1 MSDSIDQVFI
11 SAKQWLL
18 SFLAGAPDWLMQIA
32 SSLINIAAL
41 LGVFLT
47 LFALMSVLERKILG
61 RIQNRYGPNRVGPF
75 GLFQPVADGIKML
88 IKEDIVPV
96 RADKIVHFLAPIMI
110 AATAILALGVIP
122 YGRNMTPFAIDGG
135 ILFFFAVG
143 STTELAVFMAGWG
156 SNNKFSML
164 GAMRAIAQMVSYE
177 LPLIIT
183 TLPVVMVVGAL
194 SPDAIVAAQNGYT
207 FGFVPHWFVTT
218 PWGAAAFLLF
228 FVSGLVESNRTP
240 FDVPEGES
248 EIVAGHMTEYS
259 GFKYATFF
267 MAEYFGMFAISGLA
281 VTLFLGG
288 WQAPIAG
295 LQFIPSY
302 LWFFAKLGV
311 LLFTFIWIRGTL
323 PRSRVDQ
330 VMAFA
335 WKFML
340 PMAFTCVV
348 AAAVWHYQGRGLAG
362 WLWSLAVVAIVYF
375 GLSWFLDTGKKFCHP
390 HLSLRR
396 MNSAAFLIIAI
407 VTLAGALAA
416 ATLPKLIHA
425 ALCLVVAF
433 VGLAAFFFLLG
444 AEFVGLVQVFVY
456 IGAVAVL
463 IVFTILL
470 TRRDLDK
477 PDKFNWGGVVVAI
490 AVFGGLLWA
499 ILQTPSVAIAAAQ
512 IPPLTV
518 KQIGE
523 VLMTNYIWPLQCVGL
538 LLTAALIGA
547 LVLVMEE
554 KGR

>member
-1 MSDSIDQVFI
+1 MSGDFLDQAFV

-18 SFLAGAPDWLMQIA
+18 SLLAGAPDWVMQIA
-32 SSLINIAAL
+32 SSLINIFAV

-47 LFALMSVLERKILG
+47 LFALISVLERKILG
-61 RIQNRYGPNRVGPF
+61 RMQNRYGPNRVGPF

-96 RADKIVHFLAPIMI
+96 RADKIVHFLAPILI

-183 TLPVVMVVGAL
+183 VLPVVMVVGSL
-194 SPDAIVAAQNGYT
+194 SADAIVQAQAGYSH
-207 FGFVPHWFVTT
+207 GFAPRWFVFT
-218 PWGAAAFLLF
+218 PWGAAAFILF

-267 MAEYFGMFAISGLA
+267 MAEYFGMFAVSGLA

-288 WQAPIAG
+288 WQAPVAG
-295 LQFIPSY
+295 LQFVPSY
-302 LWFFAKLGV
+302 IWFFAKLSI
-311 LLFTFIWIRGTL
+311 LLFVFIWIRGTL
-323 PRSRVDQ
+323 PRTRVDQ
-330 VMAFA
+330 VMNFA

-340 PMAFTCVV
+340 PMAFTCVI

-362 WLWSLAVVAIVYF
+362 WFWSLILIAAVYF
-375 GLSWFLDTGKKFCHP
+375 TLSILLDTRRKF
-390 HLSLRR
+390 
-396 MNSAAFLIIAI
+396 
-407 VTLAGALAA
+407 
-416 ATLPKLIHA
+416 ATRTYR
-425 ALCLVVAF
+425 F
-433 VGLAAFFFLLG
+433 
-444 AEFVGLVQVFVY
+444 AE
-456 IGAVAVL
+456 
-463 IVFTILL
+463 
-470 TRRDLDK
+470 
-477 PDKFNWGGVVVAI
+477 
-490 AVFGGLLWA
+490 
-499 ILQTPSVAIAAAQ
+499 
-512 IPPLTV
+512 
-518 KQIGE
+518 
-523 VLMTNYIWPLQCVGL
+523 
-538 LLTAALIGA
+538 
-547 LVLVMEE
+547 
-554 KGR
+554 